1 MGIAGR
7 IGSIITTPTDLAEQ
21 TAVLAAAAAAGGSF
35 QRGLMPRS
43 TTDQAAITGLLVA
56 VNYGVVVTGQSAAQ
70 ALAGAL
76 AGPDAS
82 PRRFRAG
89 AFAVEATSLAT
100 GLGRAARTPGPA
112 R

>member
-21 TAVLAAAAAAGGSF
+21 TAVLAAAAAAEGSF

-56 VNYGVVVTGQSAAQ
+56 FNYGVVVTGQSAAQ
-70 ALAGAL
+70 ALAGGL

-82 PRRFRAG
+82 PRRFRAS
-89 AFAVEATSLAT
+89 AAAVEVL
-100 GLGRAARTPGPA
+100 R
-112 R
+112 

>member
-7 IGSIITTPTDLAEQ
+7 FGAIITTPTDLAEQ

-56 VNYGVVVTGQSAAQ
+56 FNYG
-70 ALAGAL
+70 
-76 AGPDAS
+76 
-82 PRRFRAG
+82 RRRHRAVGRAG
-89 AFAVEATSLAT
+89 AR
-100 GLGRAARTPGPA
+100 GRPGRT
-112 R
+112 